1 MDEAVE
7 NLAEAAPENK
17 REHARLPVRWHA
29 AIMLNQQLVYGKLGD
44 ISRGGATLLIDANLA
59 VGSKH
64 PLYIRMPTPDR
75 TSYHQLE
82 ASAQVCNIV
91 LTPALGCYRI
101 GMRFT
106 AFQGN
111 TQALLMQY
119 LQSNDG

>member
-7 NLAEAAPENK
+7 NQAEVAPENK
-17 REHARLPVRWHA
+17 REHARLPVHWHA
-29 AIMLNQQLVYGKLGD
+29 AIMLNQQLIYGKVGD
-44 ISRGGATLLIDANLA
+44 VSRGGATLLIDANLA

-64 PLYIRMPTPDR
+64 PLYIRMPTADR

-91 LTPALGCYRI
+91 LTPALGCYRM
-101 GMRFT
+101 GVRFI

-111 TQALLMQY
+111 SQALLMQY
-119 LQSNDG
+119 LQSHEG